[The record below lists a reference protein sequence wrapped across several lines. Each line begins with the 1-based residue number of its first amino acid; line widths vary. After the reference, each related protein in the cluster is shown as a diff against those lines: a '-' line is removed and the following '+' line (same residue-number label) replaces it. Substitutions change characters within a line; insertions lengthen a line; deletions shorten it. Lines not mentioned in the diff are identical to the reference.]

1 MVAHLGLR
9 THELIYEEIGHI
21 IAEIVSAW
29 GKAEGYEEVA
39 NHSQR
44 IFTLI
49 QIGGNL
55 VVSYIYDIAH

>member
-1 MVAHLGLR
+1 MVAHLVLR
-9 THELIYEEIGHI
+9 THVLLYEEIGNI

-29 GKAEGYEEVA
+29 EKVECYEEVA

-49 QIGGNL
+49 QKKNL
-55 VVSYIYDIAH
+55 WGFLTFRT